1 MFGFFKKRSEAPKP
15 SPVKPPVDLNKP
27 VENPRLVAAILA
39 FAQSRT
45 PTTQDALTQALR
57 TAIFLV
63 PILTDEMHSTP
74 SGDND
79 QMTIQAGS
87 RIKIISCFDDA
98 GGNHLALFTDWPS
111 IRRWTEQPVST
122 LVMPAAEAFAFASS
136 EQHAGGVV
144 NPGDNALPLD
154 KKLLAYLLNETKPTN
169 A

>member
-1 MFGFFKKRSEAPKP
+1 MFRFFKKHSETTKP
-15 SPVKPPVDLNKP
+15 SPEKPPVDLNKP
-27 VENPRLVAAILA
+27 VENPRLVAAMHA
-39 FAQSRT
+39 FSQSRT
-45 PTTQDALTQALR
+45 PATQEMLTQALR

-74 SGDND
+74 SDDNG

-87 RIKIISCFDDA
+87 RIKIITCFDDA

-111 IRRWTEQPVST
+111 IRNWTDMHVST
-122 LVMPAAEAFAFASS
+122 LVMPASEAFEFALSD
-136 EQHAGGVV
+136 QHAGAVV

-154 KKLLAYLLNETKPTN
+154 KKLLDYLFDRTDHTN